1 MLKKPSPNV
10 YTITDQIFNAS
21 IYDRMKMR
29 IIVIII
35 LPARVKKLIID
46 QKA

>member
-10 YTITDQIFNAS
+10 YTFTDQIFNAS
-21 IYDRMKMR
+21 IYDRMNLR

-35 LPARVKKLIID
+35 LPARLKKLIIG
-46 QKA
+46 QKE